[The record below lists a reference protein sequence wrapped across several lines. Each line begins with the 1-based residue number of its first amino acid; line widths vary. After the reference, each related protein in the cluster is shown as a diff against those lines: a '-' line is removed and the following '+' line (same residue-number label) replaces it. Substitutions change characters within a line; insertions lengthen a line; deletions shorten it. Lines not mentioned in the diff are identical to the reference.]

1 MRQRLGIA
9 IALSGNPDF
18 LVLDEPVNG
27 LDPQGIVEM
36 RELVLKLN
44 REHGITILISS
55 HILDEL
61 SRLATHYGF
70 IDGGRMVK
78 EMSAEE
84 LEARCRK
91 CVRIEVSDTK
101 TLARELDIMKVEAP
115 VPNSVLVAL
124 FVGGDYSGGTLRNK
138 IIAGHRRS
146 HIYITNL
153 IVCSFAG
160 IAFGLAFVIPQSI
173 LGLLFGGQIQANI
186 KTLLLYAGLGFALIV
201 AFTAL
206 FVLIA
211 MLCQNKSHTAAECIL
226 LAFILIF
233 LGIYITSALNE
244 PEYIAGYSYTEN
256 GVTVEKPETKNPN
269 YIDGTKRQV
278 YEFLQNFTPGGQI
291 IVIDNM
297 SVDKP
302 VILAVYDGIILL
314 AATGFGMV
322 IFRRKDLK

>member
-1 MRQRLGIA
+1 MSKLLRANFSRMLHDRIFWLLTAIMALLSIAMSAVYIDNIIRLGIA
-9 IALSGNPDF
+9 WVMDF
-18 LVLDEPVNG
+18 NL
-27 LDPQGIVEM
+27 
-36 RELVLKLN
+36 
-44 REHGITILISS
+44 ITYVIL
-55 HILDEL
+55 
-61 SRLATHYGF
+61 
-70 IDGGRMVK
+70 
-78 EMSAEE
+78 
-84 LEARCRK
+84 
-91 CVRIEVSDTK
+91 
-101 TLARELDIMKVEAP
+101 AP
-115 VPNSVLVAL
+115 VLNSVLVAL

-211 MLCQNKSHTAAECIL
+211 MLCQNKSYTAAGCIL

-244 PEYIAGYSYTEN
+244 PEYLAGYSYTEN
-256 GVTVEKPETKNPN
+256 GVTVEEPETKNPN

-278 YEFLQNFTPGGQI
+278 YELLQNFTPGGQVI
-291 IVIDNM
+291 IIDNM
-297 SVDKP
+297 SADKP